1 MPHRHRRERKHLTP
15 DPEPWEKARRPPSA
29 RPRHESAAPEDASD
43 PAQQSAAIAAESWGE
58 VVEVCPDDSVDG
70 DFNGQPELESLADTE
85 EWEGVDALQGMEGRE
100 RELQRENS
108 SAEEVLA
115 EAVAARR
122 SVLVERLDEASEL
135 GLAAVFEAT
144 IAATEP
150 SAGAS
155 PVVLDEETLRDHL
168 TLIDA
173 AIDELERRS
182 E

>member
-1 MPHRHRRERKHLTP
+1 VRRAELGAWLAPISREKPWKREEAMPRVKPRRRE
-15 DPEPWEKARRPPSA
+15 
-29 RPRHESAAPEDASD
+29 PEDERD
-43 PAQQSAAIAAESWGE
+43 PAQTSEPIDSESWGKI
-58 VVEVCPDDSVDG
+58 VEVCPDDSVDG

-85 EWEGVDALQGMEGRE
+85 QWEGVDALQGMEGRE
-100 RELQRENS
+100 KELVREPHA
-108 SAEEVLA
+108 AEEVLA

-122 SVLVERLDEASEL
+122 SVLVERIDEASEL
-135 GLAAVFEAT
+135 GLAALFEAT

-150 SAGAS
+150 SAGSS

-182 E
+182 EE